1 MMESQESIN
10 KLQNTKG
17 TGPRSYFDLLDLIK
31 KHRAQPGLNVVPP
44 GRPFYIAHI
53 PMNTWEL
60 EELKLKYYDILGDLK
75 YREAMAWCRGFNYSY
90 TTYLMRRYRHRRPRL
105 EEVILT
111 VGWYDAGKP
120 VQRKN
125 RKSIASF
132 LPDSRPPDV

>member
-10 KLQNTKG
+10 DLQKAKS

-31 KHRAQPGLNVVPP
+31 KHGKKPGLNVVPP
-44 GRPFYIAHI
+44 GRPYFVAHI
-53 PMNTWEL
+53 PITPWEFEEL
-60 EELKLKYYDILGDLK
+60 ELKYYDIIRKLK
-75 YREAMAWCRGFNYSY
+75 YREAMAWCRGFGYSY
-90 TTYLMRRYRHRRPRL
+90 ATYLMRRYHHRQPRL

-125 RKSIASF
+125 RKTIASF
-132 LPDSRPPDV
+132 ILGD